1 MPLRAR
7 IRGRHVHSF
16 DLPHDLTW
24 KQVQEASRGGEIVM
38 PCCGA
43 QGIAKQ
49 FASGTR
55 FFAHKARS
63 FTCDWKPESEE
74 HLRYKAMAF
83 DAAMAAGA
91 IAETE
96 VRSNPNGPAEWIADV
111 LVTHKNI
118 RRVIEIQLAPQSMA
132 ETLARTQRYSRAG
145 MDVLWLFRRLPEGMK
160 IGKDLP
166 VIVLPEGDE
175 EYAERVVRIAA
186 AEFATGNLV
195 WDEGLRVAP
204 FTLVGYDIL
213 CSNCGE
219 RYHHTPTSI
228 LRCNEVDGR
237 FGPRIVALEKL
248 SVCGGGPWEQSWLK
262 TPYAQP
268 DPLGRRLGGFQSSC
282 PHCRA
287 SGPTSVLTEAEVA
300 QWPHGQLDGE
310 ANWDLRAR
318 WRPAAKPPK
327 VYEPKADQA
336 AWDAL
341 LQAKGLV
348 IEPDREAAFFAERR
362 RDYERRDRLRN
373 EAEERERR
381 EIRERQLEKERR
393 VTRLCNELRGTDT
406 ATAVQVTVDS
416 DISYIRSITIRFRYD
431 EKGKDALKAA
441 GGKWDPDARTWT
453 VVVGY
458 GEFNTAEKVRDAV
471 FEMRTR
477 MDQRRR

>member
-1 MPLRAR
+1 
-7 IRGRHVHSF
+7 
-16 DLPHDLTW
+16 
-24 KQVQEASRGGEIVM
+24 
-38 PCCGA
+38 
-43 QGIAKQ
+43 
-49 FASGTR
+49 
-55 FFAHKARS
+55 
-63 FTCDWKPESEE
+63 
-74 HLRYKAMAF
+74 MAF

-111 LVTHKNI
+111 LVTHENI

-132 ETLARTQRYSRAG
+132 ETFARTQRYSRAG

-166 VIVLPEGDE
+166 VIVLPEGDGE
-175 EYAERVVRIAA
+175 PVERVVRIAA

-219 RYHHTPTSI
+219 RYHHTPASI

-248 SVCGGGPWEQSWLK
+248 SVRGGGPWQQSWLK
-262 TPYAQP
+262 TPHAQP

-287 SGPTSVLTEAEVA
+287 SGPKSVLTEAEVA

-318 WRPAAKPPK
+318 WRPATKPPN

-336 AWDAL
+336 TWDVL

-348 IEPDREAAFFAERR
+348 IDQDQEAAFFAEKR
-362 RDYERRDRLRN
+362 RDYERRDRLGK
-373 EAEERERR
+373 EAEERRQR
-381 EIRERQLEKERR
+381 EIRERQLENDRR
-393 VTRLCNELRGTDT
+393 VTRLSNELRGTDT
-406 ATAVQVTVDS
+406 DTSVQVTVDS
-416 DISYIRSITIRFRYD
+416 GISYIRSITIRSRYD
-431 EKGKDALKAA
+431 EKGIRALKAA
-441 GGKWDPDARTWT
+441 GGKWDPDARTWN

-471 FEMRTR
+471 FDMRAR